1 MVDRGEDWRS
11 AARGELLGLRS
22 RPRGWG
28 YRKGASP
35 AVEPTCLACL
45 GLLATRRPAG
55 PESRDEAAAIVADAA
70 DWLADVQRPDG
81 SLGAA
86 GASSGPGW
94 PTPLGLLLW
103 RACGGREG
111 PRRRG
116 VEWLLREQ
124 GESWTSTTHASPVLG
139 HDPRIVGWPWV
150 DGTHSWLEP
159 TATAV
164 LALRA
169 AGLGAHPRC
178 VEGLRLILDRAIEAG
193 GWNYGN
199 KSAFGNALRPQ
210 PAPTG
215 LALLALARQNARTAI
230 VDRAIRYLQEVLP
243 GIRAC
248 SSLGWGLLGLRAWD
262 SAPAEADRW
271 LAEAFQHAS
280 GRPDAAPK
288 LALLLLAGGDH
299 GTDLFE

>member
-1 MVDRGEDWRS
+1 MVDRSEDWRS
-11 AARGELLGLRS
+11 AARRELLGLRG
-22 RPRGWG
+22 RHRGWG
-28 YRKGASP
+28 YRKGAAP

-45 GLLATRRPAG
+45 GLLATPG
-55 PESRDEAAAIVADAA
+55 VDDSESEDEAKAAVAGSA
-70 DWLADVQRPDG
+70 DWLAAIQRPDG
-81 SLGAA
+81 SLGIT

-103 RACGGREG
+103 HAAGGREDA
-111 PRRRG
+111 RRRG
-116 VEWLLREQ
+116 IEWLLREK
-124 GESWTSTTHASPVLG
+124 GEHSAPKSGAAPILG
-139 HDPRIVGWPWV
+139 HDMTLVGWPWV

-178 VEGLRLILDRAIEAG
+178 VEGLRLIRDRAIDAG

-199 KSAFGNALRPQ
+199 KAVFGHALRPQ
-210 PAPTG
+210 PGPTG
-215 LALLALARQNARTAI
+215 VALLALAGQDARTEI
-230 VDRAIRYLQEVLP
+230 VDRAIRYLNETLP

-248 SSLGWGLLGLRAWD
+248 ASLGWGLLGLRAWNA
-262 SAPAEADRW
+262 APVEADNW
-271 LAEAFQHAS
+271 LAEAFHHAS

-299 GTDLFE
+299 GTRLFD